1 MPDLCP
7 TKDKYGFKGDTNNI
21 GCNLSERG
29 KMDVRSFNTTRY
41 TNING
46 DREFETFYPSEPVG
60 VLPLTSGLENARPS
74 SYFSSDG
81 GGNCDLYDRNLG
93 WCAKCTDDIVIKSG
107 DAKSRDCFGDTSIPT
122 TVLHTK
128 DTSKAGNPEYRT
140 TDLDE
145 FYTQCGWG
153 MRSGWPSDGDTVLV
167 GNTIYDRTKAG
178 IQTWLAGTT
187 QVLYPHDYSCE
198 NVKFPIPH
206 GYINMPTEN
215 SGECDVHEEITDY
228 KTTYNK
234 QDQGDQVWISDSGWD
249 DGLEKSSTYPGDK
262 GCHFKYRKDWSNLS
276 WGAPPLCMNNDC
288 SEINPDITHLQLETE
303 NVENLPKKTR
313 LDTYY
318 DDNLIPK
325 IRMACCTNVD
335 DSGNWDNGSELN
347 KEDCPITG
355 LDNYSNNDIKTNG
368 YGVYDPKS
376 HVCARYDTS
385 DGLFDTPDNWCSYK
399 ILQSDRFRDATSPA
413 LLPAPTNSINS
424 FPKEEYLSYIKLLCD
439 EQCIKWL
446 ELDFQNE
453 GDKWTEV
460 HAVHDLFKSAGSGE
474 DIQNRNRINKYYN
487 TKYRNKALG
496 KKLSKFFVWVS
507 KHLADPTRTPIGQN
521 YPRYDLVQQEDIDV
535 ETNNNEK
542 ISWELKSKGLD
553 ETFEVSRTIERET
566 TFIGT
571 GDGQGEWLPGLC
583 PAGQSMSGRYVGYR
597 KVDDRTIENEAN
609 AVCQDTVDNMPELT
623 QEILD
628 GNRIAKINYDTMKA
642 DGFCESIGNSCH
654 VDSAYDCESK
664 FYTLKRRN
672 RPSETFPCVQY
683 NKDDNNNWVK
693 VTSTGQLVSPPESTS
708 PTGCGYSD
716 PISLGSQQSVLV
728 EDIENFKCSE
738 SPRLDICCSSLNAE
752 ESDIDNIDDLLKVE
766 NNINKNRK
774 GLLSKNFRANSNL
787 GKFLN
792 LLCTPAAGAFLH
804 FSPANNSNN
813 TPNPDKMEFI
823 KNMKIFSNRSDIFNW
838 KDTNNPPPPQKKK
851 YNKKYNELLKRRYSR
866 LCNCFWDSQFKYD
879 TTGTATEAATTA
891 ETTTSE
897 KPDWCVTPEVNCV
910 KYNLV
915 EYKNEKCNP
924 VAMKYYNIAFLSQ
937 CANVQTHIE
946 STETNYLGLD
956 ADSCRAREQRDSSSL
971 IAFAMKFQMDENPY
985 TKRADKNDNS
995 CWYDGCNGINNGSNS
1010 EDITDGNRNYGF
1022 KTLNSS
1028 AYIDSTCNAFNIKS
1042 LNCLATAGESAGR
1055 DLTIIDSS
1063 IENTAEA
1070 NCSFSPVCNEG
1081 EIFSDEIDEN
1091 NNNRVCEPI
1100 SPPIRTQIQETF
1112 NTNTNQDIDDTTPT
1126 HTPSPTPSDDISL
1139 STIILMVGAAIFLA
1153 ALTVYLLN
1161 RLVLS
1166 SGSSKTTD
1174 AP

>member
-7 TKDKYGFKGDTNNI
+7 TKDTYGFFGETTNNI
-21 GCNLSERG
+21 GCNLSERYKITPG
-29 KMDVRSFNTTRY
+29 KNENLITGQGSSSW
-41 TNING
+41 TNINPDG
-46 DREFETFYPSEPVG
+46 DTPSVNGRGMKP
-60 VLPLTSGLENARPS
+60 SGLIPFSTGELKFNPS
-74 SYFSSDG
+74 RSSWYTICGRRNPKCYDDYNLIDDDVG
-81 GGNCDLYDRNLG
+81 GPN
-93 WCAKCTDDIVIKSG
+93 I
-107 DAKSRDCFGDTSIPT
+107 
-122 TVLHTK
+122 
-128 DTSKAGNPEYRT
+128 SK
-140 TDLDE
+140 LDE
-145 FYTQCGWG
+145 YYTACGFG
-153 MRSGWPSDGDTVLV
+153 LPSQWPSDYDMVLE
-167 GNTIYDRTKAG
+167 GN
-178 IQTWLAGTT
+178 
-187 QVLYPHDYSCE
+187 V
-198 NVKFPIPH
+198 
-206 GYINMPTEN
+206 NMSLN
-215 SGECDVHEEITDY
+215 DY
-228 KTTYNK
+228 KHWY
-234 QDQGDQVWISDSGWD
+234 
-249 DGLEKSSTYPGDK
+249 GDK
-262 GCHFKYRKDWSNLS
+262 ADITKGQYQTEAVNCDAPFPSENGFTLIESNTCNLYEERNKLKQNIAQGIGSLGGRSEEWWTGGGEYVNGDIGCHYKYRKDWNNKIFR
-276 WGAPPLCMNNDC
+276 APPLCMNNDC
-288 SEINPDITHLQLETE
+288 SDINPTARGED
-303 NVENLPKKTR
+303 V
-313 LDTYY
+313 DTYY

-335 DSGNWDNGSELN
+335 DSGNWDNSSELN

-355 LDNYSNNDIKTNG
+355 LDNYSNNDIETNG

-376 HVCARYDTS
+376 HVCARYDLS

-399 ILQSDRFRDATSPA
+399 ILQSDRFRDTTPPA
-413 LLPAPTNSINS
+413 PLPAPTNSINS

-446 ELDFQNE
+446 ELDFQTE

-460 HAVHDLFKSAGSGE
+460 RTVHDLFKSAGSGD
-474 DIQNRNRINKYYN
+474 DIQDRNRITKYYN

-542 ISWELKSKGLD
+542 ISWQLKSKGLD
-553 ETFEVSRTIERET
+553 DTFEVTRSLGMET

-597 KVDDRTIENEAN
+597 NVDGQTIGNEAK
-609 AVCQDTVDNMPELT
+609 AVCQDTVDKMPELT

-642 DGFCESIGNSCH
+642 PGFCESIGNSCDI
-654 VDSAYDCESK
+654 DSNIYDCESK
-664 FYTLKRRN
+664 FYKLN
-672 RPSETFPCVQY
+672 RFGKPPETFPCVQY
-683 NKDDNNNWVK
+683 NKDDDNNNWVK
-693 VTSTGQLVSPPESTS
+693 VTPYGQIVSPSESTS

-716 PISLGSQQSVLV
+716 PISLGSQGVSE

-752 ESDIDNIDDLLKVE
+752 ESDIDNIDELLRIE
-766 NNINKNRK
+766 NHINTTRQ
-774 GLLSKNFRANSNL
+774 GLLAKNFRANSNL

-804 FSPANNSNN
+804 FSPRKNSAN
-813 TPNPDKMEFI
+813 TPNPDKIEFI

-838 KDTNNPPPPQKKK
+838 KDAKTPSPSIE

-866 LCNCFWDSQFKYD
+866 LCNCFWDSRFKYD
-879 TTGTATEAATTA
+879 TPGTATEDVTTA

-897 KPDWCVTPEVNCV
+897 KPDWCETPGVNCV
-910 KYNLV
+910 EYKLD

-924 VAMKYYNIAFLSQ
+924 VAIKYYNIAFLSQ
-937 CANVQTHIE
+937 CANIQTNQG
-946 STETNYLGLD
+946 STETDYLGSD
-956 ADSCRAREQRDSSSL
+956 AESCRSGYIDDSSSL
-971 IAFAMKFQMDENPY
+971 ISFAMQFHMDENPY
-985 TKRADKNDNS
+985 TKRAQKNDNS
-995 CWYDGCNGINNGSNS
+995 CWYDGCNGLNNGSNS
-1010 EDITDGNRNYGF
+1010 EDITDGNHNYGF

-1028 AYIDSTCNAFNIKS
+1028 AYMDSTCNAFNIKS

-1063 IENTAEA
+1063 IENTAVA

-1091 NNNRVCEPI
+1091 NNRVCEPI

-1112 NTNTNQDIDDTTPT
+1112 NTNINQNIDETTPT
-1126 HTPSPTPSDDISL
+1126 PTPSPTPSDDISL
-1139 STIILMVGAAIFLA
+1139 STIILVGLVIAIFLA

-1161 RLVLS
+1161 RFILS
-1166 SGSSKTTD
+1166 SGSSKNSN
-1174 AP
+1174 APETFQNALLDE